1 MELARETYTEK
12 RRDNRGCRD
21 LLFPPSVLSTT
32 VQASATPPRRASYAT
47 FDLRDFLQA
56 PALAYSFNG
65 TVDELGLQRTLVID
79 HLEELERLLNG
90 ISVLK
95 EPVCGDYNKTHS
107 WIMVSAYKRRQ
118 LKFHMKIIHQRSLKD
133 CTSRD

>member
-47 FDLRDFLQA
+47 FDLR
-56 PALAYSFNG
+56 G
-65 TVDELGLQRTLVID
+65 KTVDELGLQRTLVID

-95 EPVCGDYNKTHS
+95 EPVCGLWVVTDDA
-107 WIMVSAYKRRQ
+107 IQ
-118 LKFHMKIIHQRSLKD
+118 LQKHIHQL
-133 CTSRD
+133 